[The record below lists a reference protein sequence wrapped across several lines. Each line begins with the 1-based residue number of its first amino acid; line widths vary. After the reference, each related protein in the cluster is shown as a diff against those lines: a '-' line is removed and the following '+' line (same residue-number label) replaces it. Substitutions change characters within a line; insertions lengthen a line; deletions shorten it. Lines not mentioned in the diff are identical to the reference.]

1 MNLFK
6 IFLKMILNLKL
17 KYLEFIYKNPQH
29 YNIGYIL
36 GILPK
41 DQIVRK
47 AGKSKKRKGKWIVFQ
62 NKKVRCYSRK
72 YYFFMQE
79 YRKNKQIVCP
89 ICKTKAQYFKMIPSG
104 NVDLLCTDYTF
115 NLYGIKHNQ
124 QVMFDIDHIKP
135 VSKGGLNTKTN
146 LQILCHDCNNKKA
159 NKY

>member
-1 MNLFK
+1 
-6 IFLKMILNLKL
+6 
-17 KYLEFIYKNPQH
+17 
-29 YNIGYIL
+29 
-36 GILPK
+36 
-41 DQIVRK
+41 
-47 AGKSKKRKGKWIVFQ
+47 
-62 NKKVRCYSRK
+62 
-72 YYFFMQE
+72 MQE

-115 NLYGIKHNQ
+115 NLYGIKGNQ